1 MAYLQIS
8 GISLAFGDR
17 DILKDINLNLS
28 EKSRIAVAGANGCGK
43 STFLKL
49 LSHKMEPDR
58 GSIIIQKDATTGY
71 LPQSGLVHRGRSLFE
86 EAEAAYDEIKEELA
100 HGEEIGEK
108 LKNPHLPQEE
118 SEELIES
125 LHLIHER
132 AETSGYYNREASIGR
147 ILTGL
152 GFSRED
158 LEKEAS
164 TFSGGWQMRIALAKL
179 LLKSPDFLFLDEP
192 TNYLDLEARNW
203 LRDFLSSYHGGVIL
217 VSHDRF
223 FLDSTIKEV
232 GELFL
237 GQFKIYKGTYTN
249 YQKQREQELETLM
262 AAYEQQQEEI
272 ARLEDFIRRFRA
284 KATKASQV
292 QSRVKML
299 ENMEKIVIPDNLR
312 KMSLKFPD
320 PPHSGR
326 IVQEITDLSKSYDG
340 ENYIIK
346 DFNFT
351 LEKGEKLVVSGVNGA
366 GKSTLMRILAGI
378 DSRYEGTV
386 KNGTNVSVGYFAQEQ
401 DKELD
406 PELTVIEEL
415 EKSAHTS
422 DVPRLRTMAGAF
434 LFSGDDIYKKVSFL
448 SGGEKNRLALLK
460 MLLQPFNLLIMDE
473 PTNHLDI
480 HSKDIL
486 LDALKNYQG
495 TLIFVSHDRYFI
507 EQLAEKV
514 LELSPDGP
522 ILYQGDY
529 SYYLWK
535 KEQGDS
541 EPEPEQKNTPGST
554 ELSSP
559 GTGETKSTL
568 SREDE
573 KKMKAQIRRLRREE
587 ETLLEQITE
596 LGEKQAKLE
605 EDLSRP
611 EVYSDGEESARISRE
626 LEAIKE
632 EEIDLSYRWEEITEQ
647 LEALEE

>member
-1 MAYLQIS
+1 MAYLQVS
-8 GISLAFGDR
+8 GLSLAFGDR
-17 DILKDINLNLS
+17 DLLKDINLNLS
-28 EKSRIAVAGANGCGK
+28 EKSRIAVAGSNGCGK
-43 STFLKL
+43 STFLKI
-49 LSHKMEPDR
+49 LSRSIEPDR

-71 LPQSGLVHRGRSLFE
+71 LPQSGLVHKGRSLFE
-86 EAEAAYDEIKEELA
+86 EAETAFDGIRKELQ
-100 HGEEIGEK
+100 HGDEIGEK
-108 LKNPHLPQEE
+108 LKDPLLEKEE
-118 SEELIES
+118 SESLIES

-152 GFSRED
+152 GFSEED
-158 LEKEAS
+158 RDKEAS

-192 TNYLDLEARNW
+192 TNYLDIEARNW

-237 GQFKIYKGTYTN
+237 GQLKIYKGTYTG
-249 YQKQREQELETLM
+249 YQKQREQELETLT

-272 ARLEDFIRRFRA
+272 AKHEDFIRRFRA
-284 KATKASQV
+284 KDSKASQV

-299 ENMEKIVIPDNLR
+299 EKMEIIEIPDNLR
-312 KMSLKFPD
+312 KMSLTFPE

-326 IVQEITDLSKSYDG
+326 IVQEITDLAKSYDR
-340 ENYIIK
+340 EKYVIN
-346 DFNFT
+346 DFTFT
-351 LEKGEKLVVSGVNGA
+351 LERGEKLVVTGVNGA
-366 GKSTLMRILAGI
+366 GKSTLMRILAGK
-378 DSRYEGTV
+378 DNQYEGTV
-386 KNGTNVSVGYFAQEQ
+386 RNGANVSIGYFAQEQ

-406 PELTVIEEL
+406 PELTVLEEL

-422 DVPRLRTMAGAF
+422 DIPRLRTMAGAF

-486 LDALKNYQG
+486 LDALKKYQG

-514 LELSPDGP
+514 LELSDDGP
-522 ILYQGDY
+522 VLFQGDY
-529 SYYLWK
+529 AYYLWK
-535 KEQGDS
+535 KEQQESGEETESAAESKPDPV
-541 EPEPEQKNTPGST
+541 PEPVK
-554 ELSSP
+554 
-559 GTGETKSTL
+559 ETRQL
-568 SREDE
+568 SREEE
-573 KKMKAQIRRLRREE
+573 KQLKARIRRLKREE
-587 ETLLEQITE
+587 ESLLEQMTV
-596 LGEKQAKLE
+596 LGEKQTRLE
-605 EDLSRP
+605 EDLSKP
-611 EVYSDGEESARISRE
+611 EVYSDGKESARISGE
-626 LEAIKE
+626 LEKIKE
-632 EEIDLSYRWEEITEQ
+632 EEIDLSYRWEEVTEE
-647 LEALEE
+647 LESLEE